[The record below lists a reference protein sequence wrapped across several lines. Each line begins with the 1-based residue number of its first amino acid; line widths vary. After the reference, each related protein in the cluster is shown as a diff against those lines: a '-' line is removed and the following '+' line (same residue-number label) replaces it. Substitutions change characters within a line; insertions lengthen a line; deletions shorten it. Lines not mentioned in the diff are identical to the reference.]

1 MARIVVPAY
10 PCWTNI
16 RRAASRILRR
26 VSARSR
32 SRRSKLG
39 LGRAVITMLDIITVL
54 YFVKGGS
61 APLARSADAA
71 QPGGAPYSDPP
82 GRALTPAPDGGNLE
96 HSAAVS
102 FYGARRCRTVGR
114 PSRGRDPR
122 PAAHSGERRAVAPGR
137 GRRDASHDQPRR
149 EHHGDASRWNNRPSE
164 PRRAR
169 PGHGPRRLE
178 ARRPELPD
186 RESPTRNAPQGG
198 RAGDRARPPGA
209 ESHGELGRGERRGW
223 AVAYV
228 AGCRDRYAPAA
239 GPRHLRRFFRRPA
252 D

>member
-39 LGRAVITMLDIITVL
+39 LDRAFITVLDIITAL
-54 YFVKGGS
+54 CFVKRRRTTHLFGRC
-61 APLARSADAA
+61 RSARRRPILRTTWAGADAR
-71 QPGGAPYSDPP
+71 P
-82 GRALTPAPDGGNLE
+82 PDGGNLE
-96 HSAAVS
+96 HSAAVP
-102 FYGARRCRTVGR
+102 FDRARRCRTVGR
-114 PSRGRDPR
+114 PSRRRDPR
-122 PAAHSGERRAVAPGR
+122 PAAHSGERRALATGR
-137 GRRDASHDQPRR
+137 GRRHESHDQPRR
-149 EHHGDASRWNNRPSE
+149 EYLGDAARWSNGPTA

-169 PGHGPRRLE
+169 PDHGPRGLE
-178 ARRPELPD
+178 ARRTAPAG
-186 RESPTRNAPQGG
+186 RESPTRHASQGR

-209 ESHGELGRGERRGW
+209 ESHGELGCGEPRGW

-228 AGCRDRYAPAA
+228 AGGRDRHAAAA
-239 GPRHLRRFFRRPA
+239 GPGYL
-252 D
+252 